1 MIPLLNSY
9 PDRNV
14 KESALKEWLRDTYN
28 ICPKRML
35 NLLAL
40 MNAFLRQKRRRCS
53 KILRSQNGTRNET
66 NRGKNLVL
74 QGRDPSD
81 FITRRTKTFFELF
94 GVFFHVLRHGK
105 ILQRFTKT
113 LNLEV
118 LSFFLYSF
126 HFLFHSGFSK
136 F

>member
-1 MIPLLNSY
+1 MLDLLS
-9 PDRNV
+9 
-14 KESALKEWLRDTYN
+14 L
-28 ICPKRML
+28 I
-35 NLLAL
+35 
-40 MNAFLRQKRRRCS
+40 NAFLRQRRRRCS
-53 KILRSQNGTRNET
+53 RILRSQNGTRNET
-66 NRGKNLVL
+66 NRRETLVL
-74 QGRDPSD
+74 QWRDPSD
-81 FITRRTKTFFELF
+81 FITRSTKIFFELF